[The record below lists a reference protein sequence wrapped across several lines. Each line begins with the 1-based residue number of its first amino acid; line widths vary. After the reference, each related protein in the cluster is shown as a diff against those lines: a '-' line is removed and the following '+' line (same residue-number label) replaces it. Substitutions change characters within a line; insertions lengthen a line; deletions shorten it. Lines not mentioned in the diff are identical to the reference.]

1 MKIFKHILD
10 DVFAGL
16 PDPPVVHQIP
26 SARTRGFDVEL
37 VLKQKCMD
45 KGLVS
50 HEPWIERCKQLYNIS
65 KVHHGKTGVK
75 KLPWTGNITVNK
87 YNIVV
92 QTFSPSVLSV
102 SAILTGSI
110 APR

>member
-37 VLKQKCMD
+37 VLKQKCID
-45 KGLVS
+45 KGLMS

-65 KVHHGKTGVK
+65 KVHHGKTC
-75 KLPWTGNITVNK
+75 NIQANCEQVW
-87 YNIVV
+87 YSCLI
-92 QTFSPSVLSV
+92 FSSC
-102 SAILTGSI
+102 SADN
-110 APR
+110 